1 MNWIIYTLPIISG
14 LIGWVTNYVAIKML
28 FHPRKRVNFYIFQ
41 LQGVFPKRK
50 PILAERLGRIVS
62 RDLLSV
68 EAIKEKLD
76 TPENQQQI
84 KVAIVN
90 ELEDYIVNKLKPSNA
105 MLGMILTESV
115 VKQIKERLDN
125 QLETVVPRF
134 TGKIAHKVEE
144 VNLEQMVR
152 DKVLAFSDQKLED
165 TLMAVINKELRF
177 VEIAGGVLG
186 FTIGL
191 IQLFLMSFANG
202 F

>member
-1 MNWIIYTLPIISG
+1 MNWIIFTLPIISG
-14 LIGWVTNYVAIKML
+14 LIGWLTNYVAIKML
-28 FHPRKRVNFYIFQ
+28 FHPRKKINLYLFQ
-41 LQGVFPKRK
+41 MQGVFPKRK
-50 PILAERLGRIVS
+50 PILAERLGRIVA

-90 ELEDYIVNKLKPSNA
+90 ELEDYIVNKLKPSNP
-105 MLGMILTESV
+105 MLSMVLTDGV
-115 VKQIKERLDN
+115 VKQIRDRLDT
-125 QLETVVPRF
+125 QLESVVPRF
-134 TGKIAHKVEE
+134 SGKIAQKVED

-152 DKVLAFSDQKLED
+152 EKVAAFSDKKLEE

-186 FTIGL
+186 FAIGL
-191 IQLFLMSFANG
+191 IQLMLLNLIK
-202 F
+202 